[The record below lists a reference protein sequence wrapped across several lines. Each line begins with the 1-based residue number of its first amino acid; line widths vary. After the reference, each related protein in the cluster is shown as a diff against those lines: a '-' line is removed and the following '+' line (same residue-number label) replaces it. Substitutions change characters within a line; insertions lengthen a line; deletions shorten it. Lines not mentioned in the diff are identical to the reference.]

1 MQING
6 VQQANR
12 QKLQDEV
19 LALIRSRSQ
28 TQAAPAAADRKVTA
42 DQPVDAA
49 AAPVRPTQAA
59 DAVHEIN
66 QALKVLSTTLH
77 FEVDAS
83 SGETVV
89 KVIDRDNGEVLRQI
103 PSEATMQ
110 IARSL
115 DKLIGHLIDH
125 SI

>member
-1 MQING
+1 MQISG
-6 VQQANR
+6 VQQASR
-12 QKLQDEV
+12 QELQDEV

-28 TQAAPAAADRKVTA
+28 AQSAPGGAERKAAADRPA
-42 DQPVDAA
+42 DAA
-49 AAPVRPTQAA
+49 AAPVGPTQTAA
-59 DAVHEIN
+59 AVKEIN
-66 QALKVLSTTLH
+66 QALKLLSTTLH
-77 FEVDAS
+77 FEVDEG
-83 SGETVV
+83 SGQTVV

-103 PSEATMQ
+103 PSEATIQ

>member
-6 VQQANR
+6 VQQASR
-12 QKLQDEV
+12 QELQDEV
-19 LALIRSRSQ
+19 LALIRGRSPSQ
-28 TQAAPAAADRKVTA
+28 GAPGAADGRIAA
-42 DQPVDAA
+42 DQPADAA
-49 AAPVRPTQAA
+49 AAPVGSTQTAA
-59 DAVHEIN
+59 AVQEIN
-66 QALKVLSTTLH
+66 HSLKMLSTTLH
-77 FEVDAS
+77 FEVDQG

-89 KVIDRDNGEVLRQI
+89 KVIDRDNGDVLRQI
-103 PSEATMQ
+103 PSEATIQ

>member
-6 VQQANR
+6 VQQASR
-12 QKLQDEV
+12 QELQDEV

-28 TQAAPAAADRKVTA
+28 PQAAPGSPERGKAAE
-42 DQPVDAA
+42 QPADAA
-49 AAPVRPTQAA
+49 AAPVGPTQTAA
-59 DAVHEIN
+59 AVKEIN
-66 QALKVLSTTLH
+66 QALKVLSTALH
-77 FEVDAS
+77 FEVDKD

-89 KVIDRDNGEVLRQI
+89 KVIDRENGQVLRQI
-103 PSEATMQ
+103 PSEATIQ

-115 DKLIGHLIDH
+115 DKLIGRLIDH